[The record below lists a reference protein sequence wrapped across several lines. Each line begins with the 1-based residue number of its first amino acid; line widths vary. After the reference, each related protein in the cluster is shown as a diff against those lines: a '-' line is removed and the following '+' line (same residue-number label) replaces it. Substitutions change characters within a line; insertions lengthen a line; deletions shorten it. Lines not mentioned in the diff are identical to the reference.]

1 MKKRLFI
8 LLIAAILL
16 CALAGCNNAKPDD
29 KDTPAT
35 TTTQTQQETAPLTL
49 MEGEAPEGSYWH
61 VDDTVDSTNYTVAL
75 KANVDLTDLC
85 FLQLG
90 ADDPV
95 VEQTLHVQTVL
106 NEGDYWAIET
116 YLNDAVPNR
125 GVACTDKDG
134 KVYYYA
140 IACSM
145 KGDNSPSLSLTA
157 LNIAALSK
165 ERLNEIETML
175 NEKENNGFV
184 SMNSYSC
191 PEEVSLS
198 WALYDGADIG
208 VGSWEWTDEEVQEY
222 IDAIGWEEMYIS
234 VIRFARAD
242 VEALL
247 QEKLGISIADLT
259 SDIDLPYNEKY
270 DVYYHAH
277 TDSSYQ
283 TVEVLHGWLEGGEG
297 GLYVVDYKIG
307 AMDGMG
313 RVTLKLTKDGYQ
325 FVSNQEI
332 KPF

>member
-175 NEKENNGFV
+175 NEKE
-184 SMNSYSC
+184 
-191 PEEVSLS
+191 
-198 WALYDGADIG
+198 
-208 VGSWEWTDEEVQEY
+208 
-222 IDAIGWEEMYIS
+222 
-234 VIRFARAD
+234 
-242 VEALL
+242 
-247 QEKLGISIADLT
+247 
-259 SDIDLPYNEKY
+259 
-270 DVYYHAH
+270 
-277 TDSSYQ
+277 
-283 TVEVLHGWLEGGEG
+283 
-297 GLYVVDYKIG
+297 
-307 AMDGMG
+307 
-313 RVTLKLTKDGYQ
+313 
-325 FVSNQEI
+325 
-332 KPF
+332 